1 MGDGHLLRKN
11 VALALQCTHN
21 RSQVRILLLKQAPP
35 LPAKNNESGCAML
48 IKLRAVE
55 ELCFEIHQFSQR
67 LRGFEPTG
75 LSEELATQCSTF
87 PQQLPPPCRL

>member
-21 RSQVRILLLKQAPP
+21 RSQVRIRFLKQAS

-48 IKLRAVE
+48 IKLRAAE
-55 ELCFEIHQFSQR
+55 ELCFEIHQFFQR
-67 LRGFEPTG
+67 LRGFRPTG
-75 LSEELATQCSTF
+75 LSEELATQSSTF